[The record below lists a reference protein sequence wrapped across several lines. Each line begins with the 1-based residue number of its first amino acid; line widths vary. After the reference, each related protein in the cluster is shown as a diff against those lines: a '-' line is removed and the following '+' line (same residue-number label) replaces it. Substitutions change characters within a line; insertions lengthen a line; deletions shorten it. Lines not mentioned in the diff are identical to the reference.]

1 MRLPLCM
8 LAMAVS
14 ALAAGPDTPQ
24 PADTPAP
31 APQESQAPAAPA
43 PAAAPAAPAPAGPMA
58 LSNPSFSGPL
68 SNIPPAV
75 FDAGPFG
82 KLSVNGFVSGM
93 AYGQTNHVPGDNS
106 SQFAISNAQ
115 IFIQKADGWFQFY
128 LQTGAYN
135 IPALGTPFLS
145 TSKTLDETFSAVP
158 VAFVKLQ
165 AGKNTSFEIGSLP
178 TLIGAESTFTFQNM
192 NVSRGLLWNQEN
204 LINRGIQVNQTLGK
218 FTASFSYNDGFYSN
232 RYSWLTGLLSYAN
245 GPNTLTFI
253 GGGNYNK
260 TAYESYAVP
269 VQNNSDIYNVIYT
282 FSKGSWIIQ
291 PYYQYTEV
299 QKNLSAG
306 IPKGT
311 KTNGGAILVSKAFSH
326 GFSLPAR
333 FEYIASSGGP
343 ANGNVNLLYG
353 PGSNGT
359 SFTVTPTYQTG
370 GFFFRTDLSIVHAGS
385 YVPGDVFG
393 STGKND
399 NQFRTVAEMGFIFGS
414 NITEKKN

>member
-1 MRLPLCM
+1 M
-8 LAMAVS
+8 LALAVS
-14 ALAAGPDTPQ
+14 ALAAGPDMPQ
-24 PADTPAP
+24 SADTPAA
-31 APQESQAPAAPA
+31 APQDSQAPATP
-43 PAAAPAAPAPAGPMA
+43 AAPAAPAPAGPMA
-58 LSNPSFSGPL
+58 LTTPSFSGPL
-68 SNIPPAV
+68 SNLPPAL

-82 KLSVNGFVSGM
+82 KLSVNGFISGM

-115 IFIQKADGWFQFY
+115 IFVQKTDGWFQFY
-128 LQTGAYN
+128 VQAGAYN
-135 IPALGTPFLS
+135 IPALGVPFLS
-145 TSKTLDETFSAVP
+145 TSKTIDETFSAVP

-232 RYSWLTGLLSYAN
+232 RYSWLTGLLSYAS

-253 GGGNYNK
+253 GGGNYGK
-260 TAYESYAVP
+260 TAYESYSVP

-282 FSKGSWIIQ
+282 FSKGSWIVQ
-291 PYYQYTEV
+291 PYYQYTVVE
-299 QKNLSAG
+299 KNPSAG
-306 IPKGT
+306 IAHGAH
-311 KTNGGAILVSKAFSH
+311 TNGGAILVSKAFSH

-333 FEYIASSGGP
+333 FEYLASSGS
-343 ANGNVNLLYG
+343 AAADDVNLLYG
-353 PGSNGT
+353 PGSNAT
-359 SFTVTPTYQTG
+359 SFTVTPTVQYG
-370 GFFFRTDLSIVHAGS
+370 GFFFRTDIGVVHASS

-393 STGKND
+393 SKGTAD
-399 NQFRTVAEMGFIFGS
+399 NQFRSVAEMGFIFGS